1 MALRTRTADAAADA
15 AGALRSPPRG
25 FVEYG
30 CPGALID
37 CTVPSVALQCAVCG
51 HRAAVTGSAAARRPD
66 HPTSLNTPAS
76 YPATDHGCASSACWV
91 VAPGHAELR
100 TETLPPLAHGQ
111 VQVRTLHSAIS
122 RGTEGLVLRG
132 EVPASEYERMRAPF
146 QAGDFPGP
154 VKYGYINVGRVEQ
167 GPAALLGRTVFCLYP
182 HQTLYQVP
190 ADAVVPVPSGVP
202 AGRAVLAALLET
214 AINALWDAAPCIGDR
229 VAVVGGGTLGLL
241 VAWLAA
247 RVPGC
252 TVQVVDTVPARAE
265 LATAL
270 GAGFALPAAAT
281 PDADLVV
288 HTSGTAAGLATAL
301 QLAGF
306 EATVLEL
313 SWYGSRAVD
322 VPLGQAFH
330 SRRLVLKSSQVGSV
344 ASAQRARWSH
354 RRRLTLALSL
364 LSDPVLDGLIT
375 HGSPFAE
382 LPQVL
387 AGLACPPVRETGSEN
402 GTLCHRID
410 YPPAPEAQSRA

>member
-1 MALRTRTADAAADA
+1 M
-15 AGALRSPPRG
+15 RG
-25 FVEYG
+25 
-30 CPGALID
+30 
-37 CTVPSVALQCAVCG
+37 TVPSVASQCAVVG
-51 HRAAVTGSAAARRPD
+51 HRAAPFGRTAARRA
-66 HPTSLNTPAS
+66 HHTTRLNTHSSLLTTQAG
-76 YPATDHGCASSACWV
+76 TLSSACWV
-91 VAPGHAELR
+91 VRPRHAELR
-100 TETLPPLAHGQ
+100 TETLPPLADGQ
-111 VQVRTLHSAIS
+111 VRVRTLHSAIS
-122 RGTEGLVLRG
+122 RGTEGLVQRG
-132 EVPASEYERMRAPF
+132 EVPTSEYERMRAPF

-154 VKYGYINVGRVEQ
+154 VKYGYINVGRVEE

-190 ADAVVPVPSGVP
+190 ANAVLPVPPSVP

-214 AINALWDAAPCIGDR
+214 AINALWDAAPRIGDR
-229 VAVVGGGTLGLL
+229 VAVVGGGALGLL

-252 TVQVVDTVPARAE
+252 TVQVVDTEPARAE
-265 LATAL
+265 LAAAL

-288 HTSGTAAGLATAL
+288 HSSGAAAGLATSL

-313 SWYGSRAVD
+313 SWYGSRAVQ

-354 RRRLTLALSL
+354 WRRLTLALSL

-375 HGSPFAE
+375 HSSPFAE

-387 AGLACPPVRETGSEN
+387 ARLAGPHIGEMGSETGGEA

-410 YPPAPEAQSRA
+410 YPQAPDAQSHA